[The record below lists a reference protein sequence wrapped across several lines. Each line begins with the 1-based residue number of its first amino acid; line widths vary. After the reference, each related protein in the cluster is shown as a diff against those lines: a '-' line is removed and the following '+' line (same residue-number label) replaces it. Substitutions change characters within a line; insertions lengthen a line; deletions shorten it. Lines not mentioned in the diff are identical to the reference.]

1 VLTLPEKIIFLI
13 VVLLSVSVTVAGF
26 IRIFRAIARGQGT
39 LPSWDTFKRRFI
51 PMTID
56 IVLQRPIFKARPLP
70 SLLHAFV
77 FFAFAFYALVNV
89 VDVLEGFVHFSTTH
103 QGGIVGLYN
112 LAADVLSFLGLVGM
126 AALLIRRFVQKPF
139 AIRPDVMLL
148 PEARRGISRDSLI
161 VGVFILTHLGARWVG
176 QAFRIAETGTV
187 DPFQPTAS
195 VVALAL
201 SGASE
206 TMLTAGIHV
215 TWWLA
220 IGLILLF
227 LPYFPYTKHIHLM
240 VGPLN
245 WIMRED
251 RPMGQLEP
259 PVSNGHV
266 GASQVQ
272 DLRPYQIMDGY
283 ACIMCNRCQD
293 VCPAYASGRP
303 LSPAAL
309 EINKR
314 YGLNKTLERFAK
326 GDTPLPPL
334 LDLALSREAVWSC
347 TTCSACVNIC
357 PMGNRPM
364 LDIIEIRRYLVNEGD
379 ELDANLQAALE
390 SFGRQG
396 NSFNKPARQR
406 AKWAKG
412 LETPLK
418 DARKEPVEYLWFVGD
433 YGSYDPRIQ
442 DNTRAVAQLFQQA
455 GLDVGL
461 LHDGERNAG
470 NDVRRVGEEGLFE
483 MLVEQNM
490 KAMEKATFQAIVTTD
505 PHSYN
510 TLKNEYRDMGLN
522 VPVYHYTEILDTLL
536 EQGKLTPIE
545 PVNAVA
551 TYHDPCYLARY
562 NGITAPPRRILAAIG
577 ARLHEMGR
585 HGEHTHCCGAG
596 GGCVWMES
604 AGEDR
609 PSVQRIREA
618 ATIGDELRYFVVACP
633 KDMAMYSD
641 AVKTAGYEGT
651 IEIVDIASLV
661 LQSVQKPPEQ
671 PAEPEQPERLEQGE
685 PLDSRVPAKTSS
697 EQEAVVR

>member
-1 VLTLPEKIIFLI
+1 MLTLTEKIIFLI
-13 VVLLSVSVTVAGF
+13 VVVLSGSLAVAGF
-26 IRIFRAIARGQGT
+26 TRIFHAISRGHGG
-39 LPSWDTFKRRFI
+39 LPSWETFKRRVI
-51 PMTID
+51 PMSMD
-56 IVLQRPIFKARPLP
+56 IVLQRPIFKTRPLP

-77 FFAFAFYALVNV
+77 FFAFGFYALVNV
-89 VDVLEGFVHFSTTH
+89 VDVLEGFVHFSTTG
-103 QGGIVGLYN
+103 QGGVIGIYN
-112 LAADVLSFLGLVGM
+112 LIADVLSFLGLAGM
-126 AALLIRRFVQKPF
+126 AALLLRRFVQKPF
-139 AIRPDVMLL
+139 AIKSDVLLL
-148 PEARRGISRDSLI
+148 PEARRGIARDSLI
-161 VGVFILTHLGARWVG
+161 VGTFILTHLGARWVG
-176 QAFRIAETGTV
+176 QAFHIAETGAF

-195 VVALAL
+195 VVALGL

-206 TMLTAGIHV
+206 AFLTAGMHV

-227 LPYFPYTKHIHLM
+227 LPYFTYSKHIHLM

-251 RPMGQLEP
+251 RPMGRLEG
-259 PVSNGHV
+259 PVKNGHV
-266 GASQVQ
+266 GANQLQ
-272 DLRPYQIMDGY
+272 DLRTYQIMDAY

-293 VCPAYASGRP
+293 ACPAYLSGRP

-314 YGLNKTLERFAK
+314 YFLNQNLSSFAG
-326 GDTPLPPL
+326 GDTAIPPMLDMALPR
-334 LDLALSREAVWSC
+334 AAIWSC
-347 TTCSACVNIC
+347 TTCAACVNIC

-364 LDIIEIRRYLVNEGD
+364 LDIIEVRRYLVNEGD

-406 AKWAKG
+406 AKWAK
-412 LETPLK
+412 EVAPPIK

-433 YGSYDPRIQ
+433 YASYDPRIQ
-442 DNTRAVAQLFQQA
+442 ENTQAVAQLFHQA
-455 GLDVGL
+455 GLDFGIL
-461 LHDGERNAG
+461 YDAERNAG

-510 TLKNEYRDMGLN
+510 TLKNEYREAGLK
-522 VPVYHYTEILDTLL
+522 VPVYHYTEILDDLL
-536 EQGKLTPIE
+536 HTGKLTP
-545 PVNAVA
+545 VNRVDAVV

-562 NGITAPPRRILAAIG
+562 NRITAPPRRVLSAIG
-577 ARLHEMGR
+577 ARLHEMER
-585 HGEHTHCCGAG
+585 HGEYTHCCGAG

-618 ATIGDELRYFVVACP
+618 ATIGEDLRYFVVACP

-641 AVKTAGYEGT
+641 AVKTAGYEGK

-661 LQSVQKPPEQ
+661 LQSVRRP
-671 PAEPEQPERLEQGE
+671 PAERTEPE
-685 PLDSRVPAKTSS
+685 PLPKQQ
-697 EQEAVVR
+697 EQEPSKTKQAEPVDVEKEVVA

>member
-1 VLTLPEKIIFLI
+1 VLTLPEKVLFLI
-13 VVLLSVSVTVAGF
+13 VVLLSLSLTVAGF
-26 IRIFRAIARGQGT
+26 THIFRAISRGHGG
-39 LPSWDTFKRRFI
+39 LPSWETFKRRVI

-77 FFAFAFYALVNV
+77 FFAFGFYALVNV
-89 VDVLEGFVHFSTTH
+89 VDVLEGFVHFSTVG
-103 QGGIVGLYN
+103 QGGIIGVYN
-112 LAADVLSFLGLVGM
+112 LVADVLSFLGLVGM

-139 AIRPDVMLL
+139 AIKSDVLLL
-148 PEARRGISRDSLI
+148 PEARTGIARDSLI

-176 QAFRIAETGTV
+176 QAFRIAEAGTF

-195 VVALAL
+195 VVALGL

-206 TMLTAGIHV
+206 TFLTAGMHV

-227 LPYFPYTKHIHLM
+227 LPYFTYSKHIHLM

-251 RPMGQLEP
+251 RPMGQLEA

-266 GASQVQ
+266 GASQLQ
-272 DLRPYQIMDGY
+272 DLRTYQIMDAY
-283 ACIMCNRCQD
+283 SCIMCNRCQD
-293 VCPAYASGRP
+293 ACPAYLSGQP

-314 YGLNKTLERFAK
+314 YFLNQNLSRFAG
-326 GDTPLPPL
+326 GDTATPPM
-334 LDLALSREAVWSC
+334 LDMALSREAVWSC

-364 LDIIEIRRYLVNEGD
+364 LDIIEVRRYLVNEGD
-379 ELDANLQAALE
+379 ELDPNLQAALE

-412 LETPLK
+412 MDAPIK
-418 DARKEPVEYLWFVGD
+418 DARKEEVEYLWFVGD
-433 YGSYDPRIQ
+433 YASYDPRMQ
-442 DNTRAVAQLFQQA
+442 ENTQVVARLFQQA
-455 GLDVGL
+455 GLDFGIL
-461 LHDGERNAG
+461 YDGERNAG

-490 KAMEKATFQAIVTTD
+490 KALEKATFRAIVTTD

-510 TLKNEYRDMGLN
+510 TLKNEYRDAGLDA
-522 VPVYHYTEILDTLL
+522 PVYHYTEILDELL
-536 EQGKLTPIE
+536 STGKLTPTNR
-545 PVNAVA
+545 VDAVV

-562 NGITAPPRRILAAIG
+562 NRIIDPPRRVLSAIG
-577 ARLHEMGR
+577 SRLHEMER
-585 HGEHTHCCGAG
+585 HGEYTHCCGAG
-596 GGCVWMES
+596 GGCVWMEG
-604 AGEDR
+604 AGEER

-618 ATIGDELRYFVVACP
+618 AAIGEDLRYFVVACP

-641 AVKTAGYEGT
+641 AVKTAGYEGK
-651 IEIVDIASLV
+651 IAIVDIASLV
-661 LQSVQKPPEQ
+661 LQAVQKPPAEL
-671 PAEPEQPERLEQGE
+671 AEPEEHAPTR
-685 PLDSRVPAKTSS
+685 
-697 EQEAVVR
+697 EQEPAHAEKEVVV

>member
-13 VVLLSVSVTVAGF
+13 VVLLSLSLAVAGF
-26 IRIFRAIARGQGT
+26 MRIVRAINRGHGG
-39 LPSWDTFKRRFI
+39 LPSWERFKHRVI
-51 PMTID
+51 PMSID

-77 FFAFAFYALVNV
+77 FFAFGFYALVNV
-89 VDVLEGFVHFSTTH
+89 VDVLEGFFHFNTTH
-103 QGGIVGLYN
+103 QGGLIGFYN
-112 LAADVLSFLGLVGM
+112 LAADLLSFLGLAGM
-126 AALLIRRFVQKPF
+126 AALLVRRFVQKPF
-139 AIRPDVMLL
+139 DIKSSVLLL
-148 PEARRGISRDSLI
+148 PEARKGISRDSLI

-176 QAFRIAETGTV
+176 QAFRIAESGAF

-195 VVALAL
+195 VVATLL
-201 SGASE
+201 SGASAA
-206 TMLTAGIHV
+206 TLTVGMHV
-215 TWWLA
+215 CWWLA

-227 LPYFPYTKHIHLM
+227 LPYFTYSKHIHLM

-245 WIMRED
+245 WIMRTG
-251 RPMGQLEP
+251 RPVGQLEA

-266 GASQVQ
+266 GAGQVQ
-272 DLRPYQIMDGY
+272 DLRSYQIMDAY

-293 VCPAYASGRP
+293 ACPAYGSGHP

-314 YGLNKTLERFAK
+314 YFLNNNLEKFAG
-326 GDTPLPPL
+326 GDTATPPM
-334 LDLALSREAVWSC
+334 LDTVLSRDAAWSC
-347 TTCSACVNIC
+347 TTCMACVNIC

-364 LDIIEIRRYLVNEGD
+364 LDIIEVRRYLVNEGD
-379 ELDANLQAALE
+379 ELDPNLQAALE

-412 LETPLK
+412 MEPPIK

-433 YGSYDPRIQ
+433 YASYDPRMQ
-442 DNTRAVAQLFQQA
+442 ENTRAVAQLFQQG
-455 GLDVGL
+455 GLDFGIL
-461 LHDGERNAG
+461 YDAERNAG

-490 KAMEKATFQAIVTTD
+490 KALEKATFQAIVTTD

-510 TLKNEYRDMGLN
+510 TLKNEYHEAGLD
-522 VPVYHYTEILDTLL
+522 VPVYHYTEIVDKLL
-536 EQGKLTPIE
+536 REGKLTP
-545 PVNAVA
+545 VNRVDAVV

-562 NGITAPPRRILAAIG
+562 NGIIAPPRRILSAIG
-577 ARLHEMGR
+577 ANLHEMER
-585 HGEHTHCCGAG
+585 HGEYAYCCGAG
-596 GGCVWMES
+596 GGCVWMEGGS
-604 AGEDR
+604 EER

-618 ATIGDELRYFVVACP
+618 ATIGDNLRYFVVACP

-641 AVKTAGYEGT
+641 AVKTAGYEGK
-651 IEIVDIASLV
+651 IDVVDIASLV
-661 LQSVQKPPEQ
+661 LQSIQQ
-671 PAEPEQPERLEQGE
+671 PAGDPTEEPGQPEHREQHD
-685 PLDSRVPAKTSS
+685 LAK
-697 EQEAVVR
+697 EKDDAEKEAVA